1 MEKNA
6 PSTGGADEE
15 LLPYLE
21 HLWGIPA
28 KAPAHD
34 PQRNGWLTSVW
45 VFALIACGS
54 ALGAIASASVAP
66 LLLAATSA
74 LTSAAVVI
82 MHRHARKRRIA
93 RWH

>member
-1 MEKNA
+1 MEMN
-6 PSTGGADEE
+6 PPNTGGADEQ

-21 HLWGIPA
+21 RLWGLPA

-34 PQRNGWLTSVW
+34 PQRNGWLTCVC
-45 VFALIACGS
+45 VFGLIACGS

-66 LLLAATSA
+66 LLLAAASA
-74 LTSAAVVI
+74 LGSAAAVVL
-82 MHRHARKRRIA
+82 HRHACKRRIA

>member
-1 MEKNA
+1 MERNA
-6 PSTGGADEE
+6 PNSGGADEE

-21 HLWGIPA
+21 RLWGIPA

-34 PQRNGWLTSVW
+34 PQRHGWLTTVW

-66 LLLAATSA
+66 LLLAATCA
-74 LTSAAVVI
+74 LAIAVVVV

>member
-1 MEKNA
+1 MEMDA
-6 PSTGGADEE
+6 PSTGGAGED

-21 HLWGIPA
+21 RLWRAPA
-28 KAPAHD
+28 RAPAHD
-34 PQRNGWLTSVW
+34 PQRIGWLISAW

-66 LLLAATSA
+66 LLVASPAGLVSGAVIA
-74 LTSAAVVI
+74 L
-82 MHRHARKRRIA
+82 HRHGRNRRIA

>member
-1 MEKNA
+1 MEMNA
-6 PSTGGADEE
+6 PNTGGADEQ

-21 HLWGIPA
+21 RLWGLPA

-34 PQRNGWLTSVW
+34 PQRNGWLTCVC
-45 VFALIACGS
+45 VLGLVACGS

-66 LLLAATSA
+66 LLLAATLSLASA
-74 LTSAAVVI
+74 TVVLL
-82 MHRHARKRRIA
+82 HRHSRKRRIA